1 MTTPQTLS
9 ASELARVLGK
19 TERTVRR
26 WPAMGCPVAQEKP
39 LRFDEA
45 EVRAWCAG
53 RGLKVAPPRPRSERA
68 PMAPAQESP
77 RPLDAK
83 AAELVRKVTA
93 AKKDQREYDAERRL
107 KSLGLDEKIRAV
119 KTHEDLLT
127 YTLEVMALI
136 GSGDMIPERGRVLR
150 GLVAEATRVLRAT
163 REGEGGGE
171 PERLH
176 LASPQGVALLE
187 AFEWIVSD
195 ERRAEILAHVQR
207 ERAQD
212 EEEFD
217 TFDLAANMPPDAE
230 GTDPMPEEDA
240 A

>member
-1 MTTPQTLS
+1 MTTKTLS

-53 RGLKVAPPRPRSERA
+53 RGLKVAPPRSE
-68 PMAPAQESP
+68 PATAATAQGRP
-77 RPLDAK
+77 WPLDAK
-83 AAELVRKVTA
+83 QADMVRKVTA

-107 KSLGLDEKIRAV
+107 KDLGLDEKIRAV

-150 GLVAEATRVLRAT
+150 SLVAEATRALRAM
-163 REGEGGGE
+163 RECAGAGE
-171 PERLH
+171 PERIH
-176 LASPQGVALLE
+176 LATPEGVALLE
-187 AFEWIVSD
+187 DFEWIVSD
-195 ERRAEILAHVQR
+195 ERRAAIRAFARR
-207 ERAQD
+207 EREAD

-217 TFDLAANMPPDAE
+217 TFDLAANLPPDAE
-230 GTDPMPEEDA
+230 GDDPMPEEEA

>member
-1 MTTPQTLS
+1 MTTKTLS
-9 ASELARVLGK
+9 ASALARVLGK

-39 LRFDEA
+39 LRFNEA

-53 RGLKVAPPRPRSERA
+53 RGLKVAPPRNEPAPTAPSPGAPR
-68 PMAPAQESP
+68 
-77 RPLDAK
+77 LDAK
-83 AAELVRKVTA
+83 AADLVRKVTA

-107 KSLGLDEKIRAV
+107 KDLGLDEKIRGV

-150 GLVAEATRVLRAT
+150 SLVAEATRALRVI
-163 REGEGGGE
+163 RESDGDVE
-171 PERLH
+171 PERIH

-207 ERAQD
+207 ERELD

-217 TFDLAANMPPDAE
+217 TFDLAANMAPDAE
-230 GTDPMPEEDA
+230 GEDPMPEEEA